1 MPEASRTL
9 FTGNAMNNARL
20 PSQGSPD
27 VSVEALVRERTDE
40 LFELVTHLQRIHEEE
55 KRLIARELHDEL
67 GSLLTAIKLDITY
80 IKTKCAKSAPEL
92 DSKCER
98 VASMVDQGAALK
110 RRLIDQLHP
119 STLDLLGLGPA
130 LRELVDGFVSETRI
144 AAQVEVDD
152 DVVPRGDP
160 ALVLYRVIEA
170 SLMNIR
176 DHAHATNVLVT
187 ITKTPDAL
195 TLRISDDGNGLESE
209 MTSRAAVNGMAAIR
223 QRIASVGGNVTIA
236 ASPGSGTVMSAK
248 FPTGLAG
255 S

>member
-1 MPEASRTL
+1 MPNACRAL
-9 FTGNAMNNARL
+9 VMGNAMNDARFRAD
-20 PSQGSPD
+20 GSFD
-27 VSVEALVRERTDE
+27 VAVEAVVRERTDE

-80 IKTKCAKSAPEL
+80 IKTKSAKCAPEL
-92 DSKCER
+92 VSKCER
-98 VASMVDQGAALK
+98 VALMVDQGAALK

-130 LRELVDGFVSETRI
+130 VRELVDSFVSETRI
-144 AAQVEVDD
+144 AAQVEIDD
-152 DVVPRGDP
+152 DVAPRGDP

-176 DHAHATNVLVT
+176 DHARANNVMVT
-187 ITKTPDAL
+187 IKKMPDVL

-209 MTSRAAVNGMAAIR
+209 MTSRAAVNGLAAIR
-223 QRIASVGGNVTIA
+223 QRIAAISGNVTIA
-236 ASPGSGTVMSAK
+236 ASPGSGTVMTAK
-248 FPTGLAG
+248 FPAGLAG
-255 S
+255 A